1 MTCPTDIFDET
12 IFKLTWRSVVNAI
25 ANAFTTFDDEL
36 VVQDVIAGF
45 RQCATLAAKFKLPEV
60 FDFLVM
66 SLSRA
71 TGLLS
76 DTNASTTVNFPIVEQ
91 DAQKVT
97 VSPLSIRLGT
107 SFRGQMAAVVLF
119 TIANGNGNAIRDG
132 WAQVCHLL
140 YAVQYLSHRI
150 IVHLLQIFNI
160 FQTLFLHSLLPSQM
174 VQAEDFLGG
183 ASMIPLQGNATTPL
197 QAQGR
202 SDGGLLSAL
211 SSYLM
216 TPYGNEA
223 IAPEVTARDIES
235 TMSAIDCIAACRLDE
250 LYIQIP

>member
-1 MTCPTDIFDET
+1 M
-12 IFKLTWRSVVNAI
+12 WRSVVNAI

-71 TGLLS
+71 TGLLV
-76 DTNASTTVNFPIVEQ
+76 DTPTSATANFPIVEVDSQ
-91 DAQKVT
+91 NVT

-132 WAQVCHLL
+132 WTQVV
-140 YAVQYLSHRI
+140 YVSP
-150 IVHLLQIFNI
+150 
-160 FQTLFLHSLLPSQM
+160 PS
-174 VQAEDFLGG
+174 V
-183 ASMIPLQGNATTPL
+183 TTW
-197 QAQGR
+197 
-202 SDGGLLSAL
+202 
-211 SSYLM
+211 
-216 TPYGNEA
+216 
-223 IAPEVTARDIES
+223 
-235 TMSAIDCIAACRLDE
+235 
-250 LYIQIP
+250 